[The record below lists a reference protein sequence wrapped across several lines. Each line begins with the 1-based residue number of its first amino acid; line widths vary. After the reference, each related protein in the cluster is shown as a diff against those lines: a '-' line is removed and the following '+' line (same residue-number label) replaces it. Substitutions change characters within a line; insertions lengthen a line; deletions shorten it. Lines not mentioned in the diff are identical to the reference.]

1 MFLRYS
7 HAQAQFYQPKHA
19 TLAMVMRAFFKR
31 YIPEFVYGAVDG
43 TVTTFAVVAASAGA
57 GISSA
62 VILILGVANLIAD
75 GFSMGSS
82 AYLAASAE
90 HDESARDTQ
99 KRASPKIIGLVTF
112 LAFVAVGSVPVLPYL
127 IDVIA
132 AMKAPSTTL
141 FYISSL
147 LTAITFLTIGFIK
160 GKVGKQSPWREATI
174 TLLLGAVAAGLAYF
188 AGDVLAA
195 WLGVQL

>member
-1 MFLRYS
+1 
-7 HAQAQFYQPKHA
+7 
-19 TLAMVMRAFFKR
+19 MVMRAFFKR

-82 AYLAASAE
+82 AYLSASAE
-90 HDESARDTQ
+90 HDESAHGTQ

-127 IDVIA
+127 VDVIA
-132 AMKAPSTTL
+132 ALKAPSTTL

>member
-1 MFLRYS
+1 M
-7 HAQAQFYQPKHA
+7 KI
-19 TLAMVMRAFFKR
+19 FFRR
-31 YIPEFVYGAVDG
+31 YISEFVYGAVDG

-62 VILILGVANLIAD
+62 VILILGIANLIAD
-75 GFSMGSS
+75 GFSMGAS

-90 HDESARDTQ
+90 HEESARDTQ
-99 KRASPKIIGLVTF
+99 KRASPKIIGTVTF

-127 IDVIA
+127 VDVVA
-132 AMKAPSTTL
+132 SLKTPSTSR
-141 FYISSL
+141 FYVSSA
-147 LTAITFLTIGFIK
+147 LTAVAFLAIGFTK
-160 GKVGKQSPWREATI
+160 GKVGNQSPWREATV

>member
-1 MFLRYS
+1 MKILFR
-7 HAQAQFYQPKHA
+7 
-19 TLAMVMRAFFKR
+19 R
-31 YIPEFVYGAVDG
+31 YISEFVYGAVDG

-90 HDESARDTQ
+90 HEESARDTQ
-99 KRASPKIIGLVTF
+99 KRASPKIIGAVTF

-127 IDVIA
+127 IDVVA
-132 AMKAPSTTL
+132 VSKVPGTTL
-141 FYISSL
+141 FYVSSA
-147 LTAITFLTIGFIK
+147 LTAVALASNHHGEK
-160 GKVGKQSPWREATI
+160 LLSPYSSGRSPLDWR
-174 TLLLGAVAAGLAYF
+174 TLPVMYWRRGWVFSYN
-188 AGDVLAA
+188 
-195 WLGVQL
+195 Q

>member
-1 MFLRYS
+1 MWY
-7 HAQAQFYQPKHA
+7 
-19 TLAMVMRAFFKR
+19 TGMVMREFFRR

-62 VILILGVANLIAD
+62 VILILGIANLIAD
-75 GFSMGSS
+75 GFSMGAS

-99 KRASPKIIGLVTF
+99 KRASPKIIGVMTF
-112 LAFVAVGSVPVLPYL
+112 VAFVVVGSVPVLPYL
-127 IDVIA
+127 VDVIA
-132 AMKAPSTTL
+132 NLKTSTTIL
-141 FYISSL
+141 FYASST
-147 LTAITFLTIGFIK
+147 LTAITFLAIGFVK
-160 GKVGKQSPWREATI
+160 GKVSQQSPWKEAAV

-188 AGDVLAA
+188 AGDVLAI

>member
-1 MFLRYS
+1 
-7 HAQAQFYQPKHA
+7 
-19 TLAMVMRAFFKR
+19 MVMKIFFRR
-31 YIPEFVYGAVDG
+31 YISEFVYGEEEG
-43 TVTTFAVVAASAGA
+43 TETTFAVVSASAGA

-90 HDESARDTQ
+90 HEESARDTQ
-99 KRASPKIIGLVTF
+99 KRASPKIIGAVTF
-112 LAFVAVGSVPVLPYL
+112 LAFVVVGSVPVLPYL
-127 IDVIA
+127 VDVIA
-132 AMKAPSTTL
+132 SSKVPGTTL
-141 FYISSL
+141 FYVSSA
-147 LTAITFLTIGFIK
+147 LTAVTFLAIGFTK
-160 GKVGKQSPWREATI
+160 GKVGKQSPWREAII

-188 AGDVLAA
+188 AGDILAA

>member
-1 MFLRYS
+1 
-7 HAQAQFYQPKHA
+7 
-19 TLAMVMRAFFKR
+19 MVMKIFFRR
-31 YIPEFVYGAVDG
+31 YLSEFVYGAVDG

-62 VILILGVANLIAD
+62 VILILGIANLIAD

-90 HDESARDTQ
+90 HEESARDTQ
-99 KRASPKIIGLVTF
+99 KRASPKIIGAVTF
-112 LAFVAVGSVPVLPYL
+112 LAFVVVGSVPVLPYL
-127 IDVIA
+127 VDVVA
-132 AMKAPSTTL
+132 DSKAPGTAL
-141 FYISSL
+141 FYVSSA
-147 LTAITFLTIGFIK
+147 LTAVTFLAIGFIK
-160 GKVGKQSPWREATI
+160 GRVGKQSPWREAAI

-188 AGDVLAA
+188 AGDILAA

>member
-7 HAQAQFYQPKHA
+7 HDQTQLNQPKYA
-19 TLAMVMRAFFKR
+19 TLAMVIRAFFKR

-127 IDVIA
+127 IDVVA
-132 AMKAPSTTL
+132 ALKAPSTTL

-160 GKVGKQSPWREATI
+160 GRVGKQSPWREAII

>member
-1 MFLRYS
+1 MKILFR
-7 HAQAQFYQPKHA
+7 
-19 TLAMVMRAFFKR
+19 R
-31 YIPEFVYGAVDG
+31 YISEFVYGAVDG

-62 VILILGVANLIAD
+62 VILILGIANLIAD
-75 GFSMGSS
+75 GFSMGAS

-90 HDESARDTQ
+90 HEESARDTQ
-99 KRASPKIIGLVTF
+99 KRASPKIIGAVTF

-127 IDVIA
+127 VDVIA
-132 AMKAPSTTL
+132 GSKTPSTTL
-141 FYISSL
+141 FYVSSA
-147 LTAITFLTIGFIK
+147 LTAVAFLTIGFIK
-160 GKVGKQSPWREATI
+160 GKVGNQSPWREAAI
-174 TLLLGAVAAGLAYF
+174 TLLLGTVAAGLAYF

>member
-1 MFLRYS
+1 
-7 HAQAQFYQPKHA
+7 
-19 TLAMVMRAFFKR
+19 MVMRAFFKR

-90 HDESARDTQ
+90 HDESVRGTQ

-127 IDVIA
+127 FDVVA
-132 AMKAPSTTL
+132 VLKAPSTTL

>member
-1 MFLRYS
+1 MNI
-7 HAQAQFYQPKHA
+7 
-19 TLAMVMRAFFKR
+19 FFRR
-31 YIPEFVYGAVDG
+31 YISEFVYGAVDG

-62 VILILGVANLIAD
+62 VILILGIANLIAD
-75 GFSMGSS
+75 GFSMGAS

-90 HDESARDTQ
+90 HEESARDTQ
-99 KRASPKIIGLVTF
+99 KRASPKIIGAVTF

-127 IDVIA
+127 VDVVA
-132 AMKAPSTTL
+132 SLKTPSTSL
-141 FYISSL
+141 FYVSSA
-147 LTAITFLTIGFIK
+147 LTAVAFLAIGFTK
-160 GKVGKQSPWREATI
+160 GKVGNQSPWREAAI

-195 WLGVQL
+195 WLGVEL

>member
-1 MFLRYS
+1 M
-7 HAQAQFYQPKHA
+7 K
-19 TLAMVMRAFFKR
+19 VFFKR

-82 AYLAASAE
+82 AYLSASAE

-99 KRASPKIIGLVTF
+99 KRASSKIIGLVTF

-127 IDVIA
+127 FDVVA
-132 AMKAPSTTL
+132 VLKVPSTTL

-160 GKVGKQSPWREATI
+160 GKVGKQSPWREAII

>member
-1 MFLRYS
+1 MKILFR
-7 HAQAQFYQPKHA
+7 
-19 TLAMVMRAFFKR
+19 R
-31 YIPEFVYGAVDG
+31 YISEFVYGAVDG

-62 VILILGVANLIAD
+62 VILILGIANLIAD

-90 HDESARDTQ
+90 HEESVRDTQ
-99 KRASPKIIGLVTF
+99 KRASPKIIGAVTF
-112 LAFVAVGSVPVLPYL
+112 LAFVVVGSVPVLPYL
-127 IDVIA
+127 VDVVA
-132 AMKAPSTTL
+132 SSKVPGTTL
-141 FYISSL
+141 FYVSSA
-147 LTAITFLTIGFIK
+147 LTAVTFLAIGFTK
-160 GKVGKQSPWREATI
+160 GKVGKQSPWREAII

-188 AGDVLAA
+188 AGDILAA

>member
-1 MFLRYS
+1 M
-7 HAQAQFYQPKHA
+7 
-19 TLAMVMRAFFKR
+19 AMKIFFRR
-31 YIPEFVYGAVDG
+31 YISEFVYGAVDG

-90 HDESARDTQ
+90 HEESARDTQ
-99 KRASPKIIGLVTF
+99 KRASPKIIGAVTF
-112 LAFVAVGSVPVLPYL
+112 LAFVVVGSVPVLPYL
-127 IDVIA
+127 VDVIA
-132 AMKAPSTTL
+132 SSKVPGTTL
-141 FYISSL
+141 FYVSSA
-147 LTAITFLTIGFIK
+147 LTAVTFLAIGFTK
-160 GKVGKQSPWREATI
+160 GKVGKQSPWQEAII

-188 AGDVLAA
+188 AGDILAA
-195 WLGVQL
+195 WLGVRL

>member
-1 MFLRYS
+1 MKILFR
-7 HAQAQFYQPKHA
+7 
-19 TLAMVMRAFFKR
+19 R
-31 YIPEFVYGAVDG
+31 YISEFVYGAVDG

-90 HDESARDTQ
+90 HEESARDTQ
-99 KRASPKIIGLVTF
+99 KRASPKIIGAVTF

-127 IDVIA
+127 VDVIA
-132 AMKAPSTTL
+132 GSKAPSTTL
-141 FYISSL
+141 FYVSSA
-147 LTAITFLTIGFIK
+147 LTAVAFLTIGFIK
-160 GKVGKQSPWREATI
+160 GKVGNQSPWREATI
-174 TLLLGAVAAGLAYF
+174 TLLLGAIAAGLAYF
-188 AGDVLAA
+188 AGDVLAT

>member
-1 MFLRYS
+1 MKILFR
-7 HAQAQFYQPKHA
+7 
-19 TLAMVMRAFFKR
+19 R
-31 YIPEFVYGAVDG
+31 YISEFVYGAVDG

-82 AYLAASAE
+82 AYLAASA
-90 HDESARDTQ
+90 TQ
-99 KRASPKIIGLVTF
+99 KRASPKIIGAVTF

-127 IDVIA
+127 VDVIA
-132 AMKAPSTTL
+132 GSKTPSTTL
-141 FYISSL
+141 FYVSSA
-147 LTAITFLTIGFIK
+147 LTAVAFLTIGFIK
-160 GKVGKQSPWREATI
+160 GKVGNQSPWREAAI

>member
-1 MFLRYS
+1 MKILFR
-7 HAQAQFYQPKHA
+7 
-19 TLAMVMRAFFKR
+19 R
-31 YIPEFVYGAVDG
+31 YISEFVYGAVDG

-90 HDESARDTQ
+90 HEESARDTQ
-99 KRASPKIIGLVTF
+99 KRASPKIIGAVTF

-127 IDVIA
+127 IDVVA
-132 AMKAPSTTL
+132 GSKAPSTTV
-141 FYISSL
+141 FYVSST
-147 LTAITFLTIGFIK
+147 LTAVAFLTIGFIK
-160 GKVGKQSPWREATI
+160 GKVGNQSPWREATV

-188 AGDVLAA
+188 AGDVLAS
-195 WLGVQL
+195 

>member
-1 MFLRYS
+1 
-7 HAQAQFYQPKHA
+7 
-19 TLAMVMRAFFKR
+19 MVMRAFFKR

-43 TVTTFAVVAASAGA
+43 TMTTFAVVAASAGA

-62 VILILGVANLIAD
+62 VILILGIANLIAD
-75 GFSMGSS
+75 GFPMG
-82 AYLAASAE
+82 
-90 HDESARDTQ
+90 SARDTQ
-99 KRASPKIIGLVTF
+99 KRASPKIIGSVTF

-127 IDVIA
+127 FDVVA
-132 AMKAPSTTL
+132 VLKVPSTTL
-141 FYISSL
+141 FYICSL

-160 GKVGKQSPWREATI
+160 GKVGKQSPWREAAI

>member
-1 MFLRYS
+1 MKILFR
-7 HAQAQFYQPKHA
+7 
-19 TLAMVMRAFFKR
+19 R
-31 YIPEFVYGAVDG
+31 YISEFVYGAVDG
-43 TVTTFAVVAASAGA
+43 TVKTFAVVAASAGA

-90 HDESARDTQ
+90 HEESARDTQ
-99 KRASPKIIGLVTF
+99 KRASPKIIGAVTF

-127 IDVIA
+127 IDVVA
-132 AMKAPSTTL
+132 VSKVPGTTL
-141 FYISSL
+141 FYVSSA
-147 LTAITFLTIGFIK
+147 LTAVAFLAIGFIK
-160 GKVGKQSPWREATI
+160 GKVGKQSPWREAAI